1 MKKPQQSTETP
12 GHKSGELHQTALN
25 LLARREHSDREL
37 ERKLLGRGFSGQE
50 VRSVIQELV
59 QQGSLSNTRFAE
71 QYVYSRVEK
80 GFGPLRIRA
89 ELRERGV
96 DDGVSGPFMD
106 TNAEIWDERASA
118 ARTKRFGPNLPVDFK
133 ERARQT
139 RFLQQRGYTQ
149 DQIRHVLSA
158 SE

>member
-1 MKKPQQSTETP
+1 VKKLQQSTETP
-12 GHKSGELHQTALN
+12 DHKSGEPRQTALN

-50 VRSVIQELV
+50 VRSVIQELAR
-59 QQGSLSNTRFAE
+59 QGSLSNARFAE
-71 QYVYSRVEK
+71 QYVYSRIDR
-80 GFGPLRIRA
+80 GFGPLRIQA

-96 DDGVSGPFMD
+96 DDGVSGPLMD
-106 TNAEIWDERASA
+106 TSAEIWDERASA
-118 ARTKRFGPNLPVDFK
+118 ARIKRFGPNLPGDFK
-133 ERARQT
+133 ARARQT

-149 DQIRHVLSA
+149 DQIRGVLTD